1 MENTNV
7 AIKDLNKLSGK
18 HQVIYRK
25 EQSIENHET
34 GEIQERKNIVIA
46 KEKNKAGFVKIFVD
60 NIDYIVRLDNA
71 EKILFFRV
79 LKGLNYKNVFMF
91 DKSFKK
97 RIEDGKIL
105 SRTALYRAFKGLVE
119 KEVLIKISDM
129 ESKEDIKYL
138 VDDDISYLDDSYL
151 ANPDIVGKGSWSE
164 LETLRQTIT
173 LNFDFKNYEITKETT
188 QEATYSGFNEIS
200 NNINTHEVKQITNV
214 TDGKHTETEIIIGE
228 KEQDFDKSA
237 DIVDVEIKNEKE
249 PSLFDEPKS
258 QEKPEKITLI
268 DSEDPNNATE
278 TYVGLTDKQMELA
291 LQNSKNK
298 ELELRNRELELKNEQ
313 LKFEIEKLKLMK
325 NM

>member
-7 AIKDLNKLSGK
+7 AIKDLNKINSGK

-129 ESKEDIKYL
+129 ENKEDIKYL

-200 NNINTHEVKQITNV
+200 NNIDTHEVKQIASV
-214 TDGKHTETEIIIGE
+214 VSDDGRHSETKIIIGE
-228 KEQDFDKSA
+228 KDDYGAESEII
-237 DIVDVEIKNEKE
+237 DIQSKNEE
-249 PSLFDEPKS
+249 QQERSLFDEPTA
-258 QEKPEKITLI
+258 KPEKITLI
-268 DSEDPNNATE
+268 NADNPSDITE
-278 TYVGLTDKQMELA
+278 TFVNLSEKEIELA

-298 ELELRNRELELKNEQ
+298 ELELKNKQLEL
-313 LKFEIEKLKLMK
+313 EIEKLKLMK